1 MLNPAFIFAGWSVTP
16 MRINIDG
23 VPVAEGEAVRIGW
36 RHHADASDL
45 IIWLELDR
53 QEAVTVEIAA
63 A

>member
-1 MLNPAFIFAGWSVTP
+1 

-23 VPVAEGEAVRIGW
+23 VSVPEGEAVRIGW

-53 QEAVTVEIAA
+53 QEPVTVEIAA